1 VRFSWQ
7 PQNRCRPPHWRVY
20 GSPSLC
26 PLGAPVRLHEELF
39 ETLLV
44 GLSDDDRQQ
53 ILRMIRDARDE
64 QLQRKVH
71 PPTRRR
77 RGVDGVLR
85 EPEEVR

>member
-1 VRFSWQ
+1 VRI
-7 PQNRCRPPHWRVY
+7 
-20 GSPSLC
+20 
-26 PLGAPVRLHEELF
+26 HEELF

-53 ILRMIRDARDE
+53 IFRMIRDAREE

-77 RGVDGVLR
+77 RGEDGILR
-85 EPEEVR
+85 MPEEIR